1 MVHEQRQADQL
12 VFARQN
18 IGGRTDLK
26 DINPGGEQPLV
37 GFGDIALFLGVVD
50 RDVVQAKN
58 FWLGFS
64 IAT

>member
-1 MVHEQRQADQL
+1 L
-12 VFARQN
+12 
-18 IGGRTDLK
+18 
-26 DINPGGEQPLV
+26 
-37 GFGDIALFLGVVD
+37 GFGGIALFLGVVD